1 MMFNT
6 IFDSTAA
13 GMEISTMLIC
23 AGVGVILGIVI
34 AMVHKMTSTCSKD
47 FLITLA
53 VLPILVAVVMIMI
66 NGSLGTSIA
75 ILGAFSLVRFR
86 SIPGNAKELLSVF
99 FAMAIGLALGM
110 GHIFFAAVFTVIVSV
125 LEIVYSKV
133 KIFDGGKS
141 EQILK
146 ITIPEDLDYTKAF
159 DEEFEKFTSSHRL
172 MKSKTINMGS
182 LYKVSYSVKLK
193 GNANEKEFLDAIR
206 VKNCNLQVL
215 LSTGE
220 DERKM

>member
-1 MMFNT
+1 MFNT
-6 IFDSTAA
+6 IFSSTAS
-13 GMEISTMLIC
+13 GLEVDTMLIC
-23 AGVGVILGIVI
+23 AGVGIILGIII
-34 AMVHKMTSTCSKD
+34 ALTHKFTTRSTKE

-53 VLPILVAVVMIMI
+53 LLPILVSVVMIMI

-110 GHIFFAAVFTVIVSV
+110 GHIFFASVFTAIVAV
-125 LEIVYSKV
+125 LMIVYGKL
-133 KIFDGGKS
+133 KLFEGGKT

-146 ITIPEDLDYTKAF
+146 ITVPEDLDYTSAF
-159 DEEFEKFTSSHRL
+159 DDEFSQFTSSHKL
-172 MKSKTINMGS
+172 IKTKTINMGS
-182 LYKVSYSVKLK
+182 LYQVVYCVTIK
-193 GNANEKEFLDAIR
+193 GNKSEKEFLDAIR

-215 LSTGE
+215 LSTGD